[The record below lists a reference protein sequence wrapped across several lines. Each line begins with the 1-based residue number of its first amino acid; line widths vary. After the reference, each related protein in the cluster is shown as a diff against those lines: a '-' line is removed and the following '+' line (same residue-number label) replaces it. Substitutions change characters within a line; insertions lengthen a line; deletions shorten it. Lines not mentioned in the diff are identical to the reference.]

1 VCDVHGTDP
10 CECHTRKCG
19 ACTHAV
25 PACLPVCAR
34 CMVDAGSS
42 LNLQTSPTANGGR
55 GGGVLTGRGCNS
67 LILGLGQLAA
77 PNANTATHAPT
88 APIMINNVLAP
99 PVNAVSRSEPLIFG
113 GGGGSSSGVNSKK
126 SQVNHFYTVCFL
138 DLLCHAVLV
147 MVKTTYEPNR

>member
-1 VCDVHGTDP
+1 
-10 CECHTRKCG
+10 
-19 ACTHAV
+19 
-25 PACLPVCAR
+25 
-34 CMVDAGSS
+34 MVDAGSS

-113 GGGGSSSGVNSKK
+113 GGGVRHLVLIAKK
-126 SQVNHFYTVCFL
+126 
-138 DLLCHAVLV
+138 
-147 MVKTTYEPNR
+147 VKSTIFTLFVFWTFFAMQSW